1 MKLSVFVVL
10 LIGLVRI
17 PASAEEAPTASQLI
31 CKAGPL
37 AKTYG
42 ATDWLVY
49 GCNDGHSV
57 VFVSAPGS
65 RANPFVFM
73 LHYETNGTYQLSGEG
88 TGEKAMTEAAFRE
101 ISTLTRADIDA
112 LLTATKTK

>member
-1 MKLSVFVVL
+1 MQKLTVFAVL
-10 LIGLVRI
+10 ITFVGV
-17 PASAEEAPTASQLI
+17 PASAEEGATTSQLV

-42 ATDWLVY
+42 ASDWLVY

-57 VFVSAPGS
+57 IFVSAADS
-65 RANPFVFM
+65 RASPFVFM
-73 LHYETNGTYQLSGEG
+73 LIYKPNGRYQLVGEG

-101 ISTLTRADIDA
+101 ISTLTKADIDG
-112 LLTATKTK
+112 LVTATKAK